1 MRGLLVVLLVALLT
15 LHAGN
20 RPAYAQSGDL
30 DRLFAQLRESP
41 SSAAAL
47 SIETQIWN
55 LWMHGGS
62 HVENEA
68 LAKATLAMNSGNSAQ
83 AERQLNALI
92 NQTQNFP
99 EAYNKRATLYFLM
112 GRYEESLSDI
122 VKTLEL
128 EPRHFGALSGR
139 GMIMQRLSRDAEAIA
154 AYQEALTMNPK
165 MEGAKAALRLLEKQ
179 APDL

>member
-1 MRGLLVVLLVALLT
+1 MRGLLFVFLVALLT

-20 RPAYAQSGDL
+20 RAAFAQSDDL
-30 DRLFAQLRESP
+30 DQLFAKLREPTTST
-41 SSAAAL
+41 SAV

-62 HVENEA
+62 HIENEA
-68 LAKATLAMNSGNSAQ
+68 LAKATLAMNSGNTAE
-83 AERQLNALI
+83 AERQLNVLI
-92 NQTQNFP
+92 SQTQSFP

-112 GRYEESLSDI
+112 GRYEESLADI
-122 VKTLEL
+122 VVTLDL

-139 GMIMQRLSRDAEAIA
+139 GMIMQRLGRDAEAIA
-154 AYQEALTMNPK
+154 AYKEALTMNPT

>member
-1 MRGLLVVLLVALLT
+1 MRGLLVALFVALLT
-15 LHAGN
+15 LHAGD

-41 SSAAAL
+41 SGAVAL
-47 SIETQIWN
+47 RIETQIWD

-68 LAKATLAMNSGNSAQ
+68 LAKATLTMNSGSSAQ
-83 AERQLNALI
+83 AEQQLNALI
-92 NQTQNFP
+92 SQTQNFP

-112 GRYEESLSDI
+112 GRYEDSLSDI
-122 VKTLEL
+122 VKTLDL

-139 GMIMQRLSRDAEAIA
+139 GMILQRLGRDADAIA
-154 AYQEALTMNPK
+154 AYKEALTMNPT
-165 MEGAKAALRLLEKQ
+165 MESAKSALRLLEKQ